1 MNVNVNLMEQNVSQI
16 NDGISINVN
25 VSVTKIHICDKEYV
39 WNPSTCIC
47 ENEKYL
53 ESIMGD
59 SAILCDDVIN
69 PYDEEIK
76 AIPTNFDEKI

>member
-16 NDGISINVN
+16 NGGISIKVN

>member
-1 MNVNVNLMEQNVSQI
+1 MEQNVSQI